1 MMMIAL
7 AGVLFTVV
15 TSSKVGFYSPEF
27 GETVEFGGAIK
38 TEPGKGWSIWKDPTH
53 TPSNLESVKVSPYE
67 VEVFYTYPLKVIHYA
82 SVTSHRRMLLQ
93 GIVCGASIGTQSLK
107 ITCVKDRKW
116 VDMTK
121 IKDMAYVWVLINGQ

>member
-1 MMMIAL
+1 MIAL